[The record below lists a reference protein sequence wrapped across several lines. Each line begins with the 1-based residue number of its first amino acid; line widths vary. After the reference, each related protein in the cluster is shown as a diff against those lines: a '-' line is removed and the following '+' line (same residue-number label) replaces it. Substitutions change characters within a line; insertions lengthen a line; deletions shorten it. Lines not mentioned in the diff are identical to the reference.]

1 MNIKTRHMI
10 RKYAKLRGHGIE
22 GINEKTLTIVYERS
36 SGVKQMYL
44 KKEMNDYFDAI
55 ESGAVLPGQPIFQQ
69 LVARPSVS
77 VQDER
82 SAGTDSKDNVRVD
95 QD

>member
-1 MNIKTRHMI
+1 MI

>member
-1 MNIKTRHMI
+1 MNVKTRHMI
-10 RKYAKLRGHGIE
+10 RRYAKLRGHGVE
-22 GINEKTLTIVYERS
+22 GINEETLSIVYERS

-55 ESGAVLPGQPIFQQ
+55 KSGAVLPGQPIFQQ
-69 LVARPSVS
+69 LVARPSRP

-82 SAGTDSKDNVRVD
+82 STETNINDNVRVD